1 MILLT
6 LLSPTPVFY
15 VCILCEE
22 LQVAN
27 FTPLQIIYYNTYL
40 LYYQAAIL

>member
-15 VCILCEE
+15 VCVLCKE

-27 FTPLQIIYYNTYL
+27 FTPFVVYYNTYL